1 MPRAGGVGATPSG
14 GQPVPLG
21 GIPSGGHPLPATSP
35 PGSGNRGVWIAVA
48 AIAAVAIVLA
58 AIIATSGGDG
68 GGGDGGEAEGYTPE
82 VEEEFVSSCQAAAG
96 DTGLSESQCQ
106 CAFDEIEANV
116 PFERFVEIDE
126 QLREDPTDIPEELTD
141 VMGTCLSGG

>member
-14 GQPVPLG
+14 GRAVPLG
-21 GIPSGGHPLPATSP
+21 GIPSGGHPLPATP
-35 PGSGNRGVWIAVA
+35 PSGSGNRGVWVAVA
-48 AIAAVAIVLA
+48 CIAAVAIVLA

-82 VEEEFVSSCQAAAG
+82 VEEEFVSSCQEAAG

-106 CAFDEIEANV
+106 CAFDEIKANV

-126 QLREDPTDIPEELTD
+126 QLREGSTDIPEELTD

>member
-21 GIPSGGHPLPATSP
+21 GIPSGGHPLPAPSP

-58 AIIATSGGDG
+58 AIVATSGGDG